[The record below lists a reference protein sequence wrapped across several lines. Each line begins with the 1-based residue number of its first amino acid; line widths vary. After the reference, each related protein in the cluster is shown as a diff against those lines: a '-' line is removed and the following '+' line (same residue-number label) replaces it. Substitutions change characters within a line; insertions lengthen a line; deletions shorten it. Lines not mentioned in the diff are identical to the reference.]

1 MISLKYNFLLQ
12 FGTGIKNPLAAIE
25 DEKNNHEDKMMQM
38 AEDMDEVFKRKVEE
52 KESRMKQFQQEEIH
66 RTEIQWKNLK
76 EEKELLIKRK
86 EELAKEIKAWEES
99 VSAEESENVLN
110 SKDVSESKRKKSGI
124 SVNPFKFGK
133 I

>member
-1 MISLKYNFLLQ
+1 
-12 FGTGIKNPLAAIE
+12 
-25 DEKNNHEDKMMQM
+25 MQM

-66 RTEIQWKNLK
+66 RTEIQWKHLK

-86 EELAKEIKAWEES
+86 EKLAKEIKAWEES